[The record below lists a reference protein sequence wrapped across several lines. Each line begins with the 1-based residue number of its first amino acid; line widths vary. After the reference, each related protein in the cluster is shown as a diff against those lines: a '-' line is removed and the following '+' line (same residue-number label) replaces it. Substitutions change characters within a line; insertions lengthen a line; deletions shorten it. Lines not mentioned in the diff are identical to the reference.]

1 MIKVP
6 VRPPK
11 GGDETFLDGQLYGA
25 LHSDI
30 GCMVKI
36 RVKDLKTKVVVKDKD
51 EDEPTP
57 ESI

>member
-6 VRPPK
+6 IRPLK

-51 EDEPTP
+51 
-57 ESI
+57 